1 MTFSEVRKVKLLKK
15 ILLATAFL
23 SSSVSL
29 NTWADTAMSWNLA
42 RDMYLMTEAA
52 PAGSPWSF
60 MQNKSGVNVSA
71 NYTLFPTFQGGTC
84 NGQPTTCWRDDATGA
99 WISIPNANFTFT
111 GSGTSFVFKRG
122 DVATHPGTNSQS
134 IFRWASPVTGNINV
148 LGRVNDLHNACGDGI
163 GWSLNLGDTVLQSGS
178 LANGGSTTFMLNNVA
193 VMPTSLLYLVID
205 RKANNS
211 CDATSVD
218 MLITR

>member
-1 MTFSEVRKVKLLKK
+1 MKFLKK

-23 SSSVSL
+23 SSFVSL
-29 NTWADTAMSWNLA
+29 NGWADTALSWNLA

-60 MQNKSGVNVSA
+60 MQNKSGVNASA
-71 NYTLFPTFQGGTC
+71 NYTLFPSFQAGVC
-84 NGQPTTCWRDDATGA
+84 NGKPTTCWRDDATAA
-99 WISIPNANFTFT
+99 WISIPNESFTFT
-111 GSGTSFVFKRG
+111 GSGTSFVFKQG

-148 LGRVNDLHNACGDGI
+148 LGRVNDLHNACGDGV

-193 VMPTSLLYLVID
+193 VTPTSLLYLVID